1 MGSGFTNARRATSPL
16 APLAPLARAA
26 LVLAATLGS
35 AACSKSQ
42 PPPAQPMMPATTSA
56 PVAPGPYPGQP
67 AQAPQAQ
74 PQPQPQPVAVDP
86 VTLAI
91 DTALD
96 VALLARADK
105 DAPGMKPEGQPLRV
119 TMKESDLSAMV
130 VTLHPGRCYTI
141 IAMSA
146 PLQVSEL
153 EVHLSLLPFN
163 VLALSSSPKDKNPA
177 FIGKGNAPTCPA
189 VPLDVQYRIDVIAK
203 RGAGRVVAQV
213 FSRPK

>member
-1 MGSGFTNARRATSPL
+1 MGPGLAIARRV
-16 APLAPLARAA
+16 A
-26 LVLAATLGS
+26 LVIATALAS

-42 PPPAQPMMPATTSA
+42 PPPAQPLAPTPSTSSA
-56 PVAPGPYPGQP
+56 PMATGGPSPGQP
-67 AQAPQAQ
+67 SPPQAQ
-74 PQPQPQPVAVDP
+74 PQPAAVDP
-86 VTLAI
+86 AVLAV

-105 DAPGMKPEGQPLRV
+105 DAPGMKPDGQPLRV
-119 TMKESDLSAMV
+119 TMKENELSAMV

-177 FIGKGNAPTCPA
+177 FIGKGNAPSCPV

-203 RGAGRVVAQV
+203 RGSGRVVAQM